1 MLFKREMDSLDHFAF
16 FKVNTVLRNYEEKNL
31 DTLIS
36 DANRE
41 VTKAINNTIQR
52 ELECLRPNNGKQVKA
67 HDFARNSFDN
77 KTDYLISIGNDKRLT
92 NYLAPS
98 IKKEICAAQ
107 EERKLEQQAQKQLAQ
122 QNQKNKGFD
131 FEREL

>member
-1 MLFKREMDSLDHFAF
+1 MCDYQIDLTILKNKRQQ
-16 FKVNTVLRNYEEKNL
+16 NYEEKNL

-52 ELECLRPNNGKQVKA
+52 ELECLRPNTGKQVKA
-67 HDFARNSFDN
+67 HDFAGNQFD
-77 KTDYLISIGNDKRLT
+77 KETDYLISIGNDKRLT

-107 EERKLEQQAQKQLAQ
+107 EERKLEQQAQKHLEQK
-122 QNQKNKGFD
+122 NQKNRGVD
-131 FEREL
+131 FEREM